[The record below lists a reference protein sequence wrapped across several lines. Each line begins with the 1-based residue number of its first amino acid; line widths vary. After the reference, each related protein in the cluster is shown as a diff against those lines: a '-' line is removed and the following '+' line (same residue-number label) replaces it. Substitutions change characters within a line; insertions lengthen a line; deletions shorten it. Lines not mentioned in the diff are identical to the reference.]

1 MIPVQLKTEPKDFDK
16 RVRQPGLQWL
26 ANNNIDLNGA
36 PPKAS
41 ELPTYWQRMT
51 EQLWESYSGICAY
64 LAIYFEFATGAA
76 STDHFIAKS
85 TAAGQ
90 AYEWSNYRLSCLGP
104 NRNKNRFDDIL
115 DPFEITD
122 NTFELNLLNGQI
134 KPGSSLQD
142 EDQVAAQKTIDRLK
156 LDNDQCRRMRQKAFS
171 RYLRKKDE
179 ETLRELSPFVWYEA
193 HRQGLL

>member
-1 MIPVQLKTEPKDFDK
+1 MIPVRPQAEPQNFDQQ
-16 RVRQPGLQWL
+16 VRQPGLQWL
-26 ANNNIDLNGA
+26 AKHNINPNSV

-41 ELPTYWQRMT
+41 ELAPYWQCMT
-51 EQLWESYSGICAY
+51 EQLWESYSGVCAY

-85 TAAGQ
+85 TVAGQ

-104 NRNKNRFDDIL
+104 NRNKNHFDDIL
-115 DPFEITD
+115 DPFCIAD
-122 NTFELNLLNGQI
+122 HTFELNLFNGQI
-134 KPGSSLQD
+134 KPSSWLS
-142 EDQVAAQKTIDRLK
+142 EANHTAAQTTINRLK
-156 LDNDQCRRMRQKAFS
+156 LDNEQCRRMRQKAFS

-193 HRQGLL
+193 SRQGLL